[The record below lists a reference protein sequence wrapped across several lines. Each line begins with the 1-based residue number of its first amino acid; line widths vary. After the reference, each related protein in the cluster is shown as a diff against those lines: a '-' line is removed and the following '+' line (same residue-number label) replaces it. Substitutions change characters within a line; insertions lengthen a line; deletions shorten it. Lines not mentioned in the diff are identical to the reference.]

1 MDNGKILHPT
11 DHKYMVLNDHLKEFS
26 LEPNRALLEDFAY
39 LNNSFKRYDHSAS
52 TTASLIFIQS
62 FTAYMNN

>member
-1 MDNGKILHPT
+1 MDNGKILNPT

-39 LNNSFKRYDHSAS
+39 LNNSFKRYDIVHLS
-52 TTASLIFIQS
+52 TASLIFIQS